1 MNQRGPLDANEM
13 ADDKKTNRPT
23 DRDQL
28 APRFACRLRRAVL
41 TRKFFGRS
49 SFVFLFLFFLFLLFF
64 SLHFPVPAPPVFFL
78 RSRTRNF
85 ACAASLHLLC
95 LAQHQKRTFIG
106 LSWSSESLD
115 SLDFAP
121 VDRV

>member
-1 MNQRGPLDANEM
+1 MRTKWRTIKKRTVQPTGISWRRGSRVASVAPFSRASFLAAPL
-13 ADDKKTNRPT
+13 
-23 DRDQL
+23 L
-28 APRFACRLRRAVL
+28 FSCFCFS
-41 TRKFFGRS
+41 FFC
-49 SFVFLFLFFLFLLFF
+49 FFF